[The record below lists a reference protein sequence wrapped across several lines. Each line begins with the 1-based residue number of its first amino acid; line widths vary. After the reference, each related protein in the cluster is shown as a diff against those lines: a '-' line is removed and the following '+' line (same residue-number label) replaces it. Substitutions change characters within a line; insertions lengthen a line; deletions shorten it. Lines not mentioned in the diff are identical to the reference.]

1 MVVKLTPKQSFV
13 PKEDTNNKSSKIN
26 PREIRKS
33 YLDKMEDS
41 LADKGVVFFDD
52 NNLNI
57 NTKYL
62 ELPSQ
67 ITEIH
72 SRELGEYLNAFTQQK
87 VYLRTLLGRTELMVE
102 KARRD
107 YYEVSSIFY
116 KKYSEGKMSETAKE
130 RLINTQP
137 EVMPVYYEYMD
148 YRKKQ
153 SLVEYSIANIEDII
167 FMISREVSRRNGDFS
182 EESRAYN
189 VSRR

>member
-1 MVVKLTPKQSFV
+1 MYRLKKAQQDAGVKSPA
-13 PKEDTNNKSSKIN
+13 PAEKIN

-33 YLDKMEDS
+33 YLDKIEDS
-41 LADKGVVFFDD
+41 LTDKGVVFFDD
-52 NNLNI
+52 KNVLNI

-62 ELPSQ
+62 ELPSE
-67 ITEIH
+67 ITEVH

-107 YYEVSSIFY
+107 YYEVSSEFY

-137 EVMPVYYEYMD
+137 QVMPVYYEYLD